1 MKMNVRENRSVS
13 YLWCLSHRMGAP
25 KCAVEAG
32 DVGCLQ
38 ESPEAEH
45 RCKKFTECPAREPGA
60 AQGGGGYEEAG
71 GGGWT

>member
-1 MKMNVRENRSVS
+1 
-13 YLWCLSHRMGAP
+13 MGAP